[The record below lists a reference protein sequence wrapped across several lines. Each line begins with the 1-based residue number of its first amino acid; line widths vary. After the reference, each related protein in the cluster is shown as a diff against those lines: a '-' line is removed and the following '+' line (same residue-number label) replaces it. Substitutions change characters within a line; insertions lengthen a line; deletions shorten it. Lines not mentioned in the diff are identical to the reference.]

1 MYNWESLADILR
13 YATFYLKSKGK
24 RERKVLAS
32 LYYISSTVTELSDE
46 VSIIS
51 FVSFWKEK
59 SLKVTSSV
67 KVIFRYV
74 SWNRYRDLCIHRTGS
89 LRSWPMH
96 HWETVV
102 GRNTFFSRPIIH
114 DSRETSRLSIPSR
127 TNIVPRNDRER
138 TNRLQEPWKRCR
150 NVGWPNLLA
159 RQGCTGKQ
167 YLRQVSDLW
176 VELSRKLCRESIG
189 TCGCVRACN
198 TLCSILEYRVE
209 ILTSKNDFFQIVDYQ
224 ALGIDPLRLEE

>member
-1 MYNWESLADILR
+1 MYNWEPLADILR

-114 DSRETSRLSIPSR
+114 DSRETASRLSNQYRSLKRSR
-127 TNIVPRNDRER
+127 TNESSSGALKEMSKR
-138 TNRLQEPWKRCR
+138 RLAESAC
-150 NVGWPNLLA
+150 GA
-159 RQGCTGKQ
+159 RLHWQTIFTPS
-167 YLRQVSDLW
+167 LRP
-176 VELSRKLCRESIG
+176 LSRTVS
-189 TCGCVRACN
+189 
-198 TLCSILEYRVE
+198 
-209 ILTSKNDFFQIVDYQ
+209 
-224 ALGIDPLRLEE
+224 

>member
-1 MYNWESLADILR
+1 
-13 YATFYLKSKGK
+13 
-24 RERKVLAS
+24 
-32 LYYISSTVTELSDE
+32 
-46 VSIIS
+46 
-51 FVSFWKEK
+51 
-59 SLKVTSSV
+59 
-67 KVIFRYV
+67 
-74 SWNRYRDLCIHRTGS
+74 
-89 LRSWPMH
+89 MH

-114 DSRETSRLSIPSR
+114 DSRETAFQTFDPLSNQYRSEF
-127 TNIVPRNDRER
+127 VRNDCER
-138 TNRLQEPWKRCR
+138 TNRLREPWKRCR

-189 TCGCVRACN
+189 MCGCVRACN